1 VLTSSEKQFPTLF
14 CLFGKLPDDALEN
27 LAHAGIATRALPVAS
42 VNKICTLALLA
53 SMPLVVHTPLFLLRD
68 RLEASEFVSYL
79 ATSEERFKHGGVAL
93 SQRFGYCSAVL
104 FYSLSW
110 YSRLPHYLGGGKADA
125 VFPQWMLRPR
135 KKLPRH
141 WIGNSGLKGGASEGA
156 DAGLTERRCGDGG
169 ADLCLPVPGFVPLVW
184 NASIMVLLYWPSP
197 VPPVPSSGPAG
208 RHVVYFLPISSRT

>member
-27 LAHAGIATRALPVAS
+27 LAHAGIATRAVPVAS

-93 SQRFGYCSAVL
+93 SQRFGYLLLYEFLERAGVYL
-104 FYSLSW
+104 GPPNHPRREDNFRV
-110 YSRLPHYLGGGKADA
+110 RLPSSILFLLG
-125 VFPQWMLRPR
+125 
-135 KKLPRH
+135 H
-141 WIGNSGLKGGASEGA
+141 
-156 DAGLTERRCGDGG
+156 C
-169 ADLCLPVPGFVPLVW
+169 
-184 NASIMVLLYWPSP
+184 
-197 VPPVPSSGPAG
+197 
-208 RHVVYFLPISSRT
+208 